1 VHTNLS
7 KLYQLTFAQCVR
19 LFFFLLLFIG
29 LYHGLI
35 PLMNLPFL
43 NASPAPIMFVSRVR
57 DIMGTVPIVWLPQ
70 HCHIGELVTLKKR
83 YDKKAG
89 ETNRVSHNAFPVVVD
104 PNNLLLQGE

>member
-1 VHTNLS
+1 
-7 KLYQLTFAQCVR
+7 
-19 LFFFLLLFIG
+19 
-29 LYHGLI
+29 
-35 PLMNLPFL
+35 MNLPFL

-104 PNNLLLQGE
+104 PNNLLLQGECSKKFQNLKKLNFENIDSSIYNNRIVIFIVSC